1 MAVVLGNGA
10 GDGGFWARVDAIRR
24 LWVLATTICDCKD
37 NSKRL
42 GESYEFA
49 TGAFVTLAN
58 DTNEHA
64 IFYVKNISTTKSLLI
79 HEIRTCGTATMK
91 WTLYK
96 NDTGGTLISDANAGV
111 EVNHNFSS
119 ANVAAADVWA
129 ASASGKTRSGGS
141 WMSQHIDEEGHSEMH
156 FAGALILGANDS
168 LTLTATLESAV
179 AGVECCTRIHGYYET
194 L

>member
-1 MAVVLGNGA
+1 MFQQ
-10 GDGGFWARVDAIRR
+10 GDGKGRGFLAEVDEVQRVRS
-24 LWVLATTICDCKD
+24 LATTVCDCRD
-37 NSKRL
+37 NSVRL
-42 GESYEFA
+42 AESYEFA

-64 IFYVKNISTTKSLLI
+64 IFYLKNISATKSLFI
-79 HEIRTCGTATMK
+79 HELRTCGTATIK
-91 WTLYK
+91 WILYK

-129 ASASGKTRSGGS
+129 ASGSGKTRSGGS
-141 WMSQHIDEEGHSEMH
+141 WMSQHIDGLGHSNMH
-156 FAGALILGANDS
+156 FAGALILGANNS
-168 LTLTATLESAV
+168 LTLTATLEAAA
-179 AGVECCTRIHGYYET
+179 AGVECCCRIHGYYEA

>member
-1 MAVVLGNGA
+1 MFQV
-10 GDGGFWARVDAIRR
+10 GDGKGRGFLAEVDSIQR
-24 LWVLATTICDCKD
+24 LRSLATMVCDCRD
-37 NSKRL
+37 NSVRL
-42 GESYEFA
+42 AESYEFA

-64 IFYVKNISTTKSLLI
+64 IFYLKNTSPTKALFI
-79 HEIRTCGTATMK
+79 HEIRTCGTVTIK

-129 ASASGKTRSGGS
+129 ASGSGKTRSGGS
-141 WMSQHIDEEGHSEMH
+141 WMSQHIDGPGHSNMH
-156 FAGALILGANDS
+156 LAGALILGANDS
-168 LTLTATLESAV
+168 LTLTATLEAAA
-179 AGVECCTRIHGYYET
+179 AGVECCCRIHGYYET

>member
-1 MAVVLGNGA
+1 MFQQYDAS
-10 GDGGFWARVDAIRR
+10 GGPLYGQKIDIVNRS
-24 LWVLATTICDCKD
+24 WVLATTLCDCKD
-37 NSKRL
+37 NSQRL

-49 TGAFVTLAN
+49 TGAFVTLAD

-64 IFYVKNISTTKSLLI
+64 ILYLKNTSTTKALMI
-79 HEIRTCGTATMK
+79 HELRTCGTATLK
-91 WTLYK
+91 WILYK

-141 WMSQHIDEEGHSEMH
+141 WMSQHIDELGHSEMH
-156 FAGALILGANDS
+156 FAGALILGANNS
-168 LTLTATLESAV
+168 LTLTATLEAAA
-179 AGVECCTRIHGYYET
+179 AGVECCCRIHGYYET